1 MDFKFEYWLLSAFIA
16 MAVAV
21 VAVLGLGTIFI

>member
-1 MDFKFEYWLLSAFIA
+1 MRPRLPNKPDGMDRFFLAAAFFIA

-21 VAVLGLGTIFI
+21 VQ